1 MISAPS
7 TRQQLPAQPEEFVD
21 RIKNI
26 NPLTGINW
34 VELRKAYSAFIDNP
48 SQGILHVIAA
58 ARWSI
63 WQKWVVNHLAKQA
76 PHLQNVDLKIDIR
89 ELLQLPED
97 TLGGAYAKH
106 IVSQGFDPEAFV
118 STENVH

>member
-7 TRQQLPAQPEEFVD
+7 TRQQLPAQPEEFGD

-48 SQGILHVIAA
+48 VRASCT
-58 ARWSI
+58 
-63 WQKWVVNHLAKQA
+63 
-76 PHLQNVDLKIDIR
+76 
-89 ELLQLPED
+89 LLPQR
-97 TLGGAYAKH
+97 GG
-106 IVSQGFDPEAFV
+106 VSGRNG
-118 STENVH
+118 S